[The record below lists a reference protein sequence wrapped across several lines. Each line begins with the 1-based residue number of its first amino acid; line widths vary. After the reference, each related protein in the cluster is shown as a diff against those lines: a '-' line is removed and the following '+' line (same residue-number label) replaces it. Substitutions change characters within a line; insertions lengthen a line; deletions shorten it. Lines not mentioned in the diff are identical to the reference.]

1 MYDYIV
7 FGALG
12 FAKMLAMP
20 AGIYPWATVQARL
33 KRKGATVLGVKIRKR
48 VMLVLLDIVPEE
60 D

>member
-12 FAKMLAMP
+12 FDKMLAMP
-20 AGIYPWATVQARL
+20 AGAYSWAEVQNRL
-33 KRKGATVLGVKIRKR
+33 KRKGATVQGVKIRKR
-48 VMLVLLDIVPEE
+48 VMLVLLDIVPDE